1 MYEAFES
8 SASWCFIL
16 LQGGSSRLA
25 LSFIFIISVL
35 HSLLSRTM
43 DLHLRKQ
50 TRDHGFLGKNLKTL
64 VKNHRLQWF
73 DSHIV
78 ENHWLTYSQEPLIYI
93 WSRIVDSHKVE
104 VQRILFSQDSS
115 TLYNQASLALMCR
128 QVIAQIV
135 CAMINVLRLWK
146 GQCFLCFVVHI
157 PS

>member
-1 MYEAFES
+1 MKKLRLGL
-8 SASWCFIL
+8 IL
-16 LQGGSSRLA
+16 YYAIKNQSN
-25 LSFIFIISVL
+25 LSYTKRPLGFSPIEFDL
-35 HSLLSRTM
+35 KSRTM

-146 GQCFLCFVVHI
+146 GQCFLCFVYF
-157 PS
+157 